1 MKRIFLVVIMML
13 LPVTSFS
20 RARDEG
26 SITGTY
32 FNEANKTVL
41 TVRTM
46 GKNRYAISLKSHS
59 NECGFDTTGELKN
72 WGGIDF
78 NLGLVETNFKAVIKS
93 DKVIYIEALRAKKHC
108 KEYVEGDYTKR

>member
-1 MKRIFLVVIMML
+1 MKRIFLVIVMML

-20 RARDEG
+20 RASEEG
-26 SITGTY
+26 GITGTY
-32 FNEANKTVL
+32 INEEKKAVL

-72 WGGIDF
+72 WGGTDF
-78 NLGLVETNFKAVIKS
+78 NLGLVETNFKAIIKS
-93 DKVIYIEALRAKKHC
+93 DKTIYIEPLLAKKHC